1 MIPIL
6 SIVGPTATGKSEVG
20 IVLAQAFNGEI
31 ISADAF
37 QFYRGL
43 DIATAKIPLDAQQ
56 SIPHHLLDILDP
68 NDDFSVYQFQKCVH
82 AKIDELRERG
92 KTPILVGGSGL
103 YLKAV
108 LYDYRFI
115 GPKRRDDHPYVRL
128 SNEELYELL
137 RQRAPEASSDIHPN
151 QRRRILRCLEIIDST
166 GQLNPESD
174 LIPSELHPL
183 IIGLEMERPVLY
195 QRIEKRV
202 DTMLDMG
209 LIAEAHMV
217 YTEYRHTQVAQA
229 IGYKEFFPYFEGDIR
244 LEEAIRLVKQHSRNY
259 AKRQMTW
266 FKNQMDVHWFLRDA
280 DQLERSQKQVIDF
293 VKDFYK

>member
-43 DIATAKIPLDAQQ
+43 DIATAKIPLEAQQ

-68 NDDFSVYQFQKCVH
+68 HDDFSVYQFQKCVS

-108 LYDYRFI
+108 LYNYRFI
-115 GPKRRDDHPYVRL
+115 GPKRSDDHAYVKL
-128 SNEELYELL
+128 STEELYELL
-137 RQRAPEASSDIHPN
+137 RQKAPEAFSDIHPH

-166 GQLNPESD
+166 GQLNSGSNVIASD
-174 LIPSELHPL
+174 IHPL
-183 IIGLEMERPVLY
+183 IIGLGMERPILY

-229 IGYKEFFPYFEGDIR
+229 IGYKEFFPYFEGDIL

-266 FKNQMDVHWFLRDA
+266 FKNQMDVHWFLRDET
-280 DQLERSQKQVIDF
+280 QLEISQKQVIDF

>member
-43 DIATAKIPLDAQQ
+43 DIATAKIPLDARG

-68 NDDFSVYQFQKCVH
+68 DDDFSVYQFQKCVR

-115 GPKRRDDHPYVRL
+115 GPKRSGDPRYQQL
-128 SNEELYELL
+128 SSDALYELL
-137 RQRAPEASSDIHPN
+137 RRKAPEASSDIHPN

-166 GQLNPESD
+166 GQLNPETD
-174 LIPSELHPL
+174 VIPSELHPL

-195 QRIEKRV
+195 HRIEKRV

-209 LIAEAHMV
+209 LLAEAHMV
-217 YTEYRHTQVAQA
+217 FTKYRTHQVAQA
-229 IGYKEFFPYFEGDIR
+229 IGYKEFFPFFEGR
-244 LEEAIRLVKQHSRNY
+244 VELEEAIRLVKQHSRNY

-266 FKNQMDVHWFLRDA
+266 FKNQMDVHWFLREEN
-280 DQLERSQKQVIDF
+280 QFEMSQKQVIDF
-293 VKDFYK
+293 VKDYYK